1 MKYWQIFW
9 TLNLVIAG
17 AAFAFITVVV
27 SIKGVKDLRQWFANL
42 VNQNLEE

>member
-17 AAFAFITVVV
+17 GAFAFITVVV
-27 SIKGVKDLRQWFANL
+27 TFKGVNDLRQWFANL
-42 VNQNLEE
+42 LSQKQEE